1 MGFHQ
6 LNIARGFVGR
16 KVEDQKPIGT
26 GGGGI
31 RMEPVETVNIDGIQ
45 IGEEHDGNL
54 GLEAYFSH
62 RVEHAGQ
69 GGSGI
74 QRSARGG
81 LNGRAISQGIR
92 KGNAQF
98 DDIHTRLLKGGD
110 KRRCGF

>member
-6 LNIARGFVGR
+6 LHIARGFVGR

-54 GLEAYFSH
+54 GMEADFAH
-62 RVEHAGQ
+62 GIEHAGQ

-74 QRSARGG
+74 QRTA
-81 LNGRAISQGIR
+81 
-92 KGNAQF
+92 
-98 DDIHTRLLKGGD
+98 
-110 KRRCGF
+110 